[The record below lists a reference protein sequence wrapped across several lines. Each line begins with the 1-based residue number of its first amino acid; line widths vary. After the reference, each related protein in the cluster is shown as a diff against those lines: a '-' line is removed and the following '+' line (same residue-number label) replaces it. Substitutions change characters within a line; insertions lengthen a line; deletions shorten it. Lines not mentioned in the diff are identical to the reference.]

1 MRAYLWKE
9 RGGYSVWLHS
19 EHTNS
24 KVECIGLFSRKREA
38 LAVLR
43 KHNKIVDARYLAS
56 LVGKHA

>member
-24 KVECIGLFSRKREA
+24 RVECIGLFSRKQQA
-38 LAVLR
+38 LAAAR
-43 KHNKIVDARYLAS
+43 KHNKAVDARYLATLTGRS
-56 LVGKHA
+56 A